1 MLFENYGA
9 IIHSTRNMP
18 KQKADLIKT
27 GSMYW
32 IIQRNVL
39 VRQKILDITSVIRSD
54 GSKGCEIIL
63 DKDLIKV
70 IPTPMRPFQGWRYY
84 MDEDIPPDLNINDDG
99 SEEIPDEINSE
110 LIKKRKFFS
119 SFQTQF
125 NNQNF
130 SAIVVTVYRFLGP
143 ALKEC

>member
-1 MLFENYGA
+1 MSYNLKKIAVGIKSIERLKIRQQMLFENYGA

-84 MDEDIPPDLNINDDG
+84 MEGDIPPDLNINDDG
-99 SEEIPDEINSE
+99 SEEIPDDVNSE
-110 LIKKRKFFS
+110 LIK
-119 SFQTQF
+119 
-125 NNQNF
+125 
-130 SAIVVTVYRFLGP
+130 LG
-143 ALKEC
+143 LY

>member
-1 MLFENYGA
+1 MSYNLKKIAVGIKTIERLQIRQQMLFEKYGS
-9 IIHSTRNMP
+9 IVHSTRNMP

-39 VRQKILDITSVIRSD
+39 VRQKILDIKSVIRSD
-54 GSKGCEIIL
+54 GSKGCEIEL
-63 DKDLIKV
+63 DQDLIKV

-99 SEEIPDEINSE
+99 SEEIPDEVNSE
-110 LIKKRKFFS
+110 LIK
-119 SFQTQF
+119 
-125 NNQNF
+125 
-130 SAIVVTVYRFLGP
+130 LG
-143 ALKEC
+143 LY

>member
-1 MLFENYGA
+1 MSYNLKKIAVGIKTIERLKIRQQMLIENYGA

-39 VRQKILDITSVIRSD
+39 VRQKILDIKSVIRSD
-54 GSKGCEIIL
+54 GSKGCEIEL
-63 DKDLIKV
+63 DQDLIKV

-84 MDEDIPPDLNINDDG
+84 LDVDLPPDLNINDDG
-99 SEEIPDEINSE
+99 SEEIPDEVNSE
-110 LIKKRKFFS
+110 LIK
-119 SFQTQF
+119 
-125 NNQNF
+125 
-130 SAIVVTVYRFLGP
+130 LG
-143 ALKEC
+143 LY

>member
-1 MLFENYGA
+1 MSYNLKKIAVGIKSIERLKIRQQMLFENYGA

-39 VRQKILDITSVIRSD
+39 VRQKILDIKSVIRSD
-54 GSKGCEIIL
+54 GSKGCEIEL
-63 DKDLIKV
+63 DQDLIKV

-84 MDEDIPPDLNINDDG
+84 MDEDIPPDLNVNDDG
-99 SEEIPDEINSE
+99 SEEIPDEVNSE
-110 LIKKRKFFS
+110 LIK
-119 SFQTQF
+119 
-125 NNQNF
+125 
-130 SAIVVTVYRFLGP
+130 LG
-143 ALKEC
+143 LY

>member
-1 MLFENYGA
+1 MSYNLKKIAVGIKTIERLRIRQQMLSKEYGS
-9 IIHSTRNMP
+9 ILHSTRNMP

-39 VRQKILDITSVIRSD
+39 VRQKILDIKSVIRSD
-54 GSKGCEIIL
+54 GSKGCEIEL
-63 DKDLIKV
+63 DQDLIKV

-84 MDEDIPPDLNINDDG
+84 MDEDIPPDLNLNDDG

-110 LIKKRKFFS
+110 LIK
-119 SFQTQF
+119 
-125 NNQNF
+125 
-130 SAIVVTVYRFLGP
+130 LG
-143 ALKEC
+143 LY

>member
-1 MLFENYGA
+1 MSYNLKKIAVGIKTIERLRIRQQMLYDKYGS
-9 IIHSTRNMP
+9 ILHSTRNMP
-18 KQKADLIKT
+18 KQKANLIKT

-39 VRQKILDITSVIRSD
+39 VRQKILDIKSVIRSD
-54 GSKGCEIIL
+54 GSKGCEIEL
-63 DKDLIKV
+63 DQDLIKV

-110 LIKKRKFFS
+110 LIK
-119 SFQTQF
+119 
-125 NNQNF
+125 
-130 SAIVVTVYRFLGP
+130 LG
-143 ALKEC
+143 LY